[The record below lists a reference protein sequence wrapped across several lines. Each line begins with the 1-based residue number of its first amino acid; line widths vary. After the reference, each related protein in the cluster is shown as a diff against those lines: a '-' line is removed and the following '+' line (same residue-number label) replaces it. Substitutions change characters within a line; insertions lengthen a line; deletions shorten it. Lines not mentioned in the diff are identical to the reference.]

1 MNNEFPHS
9 PSIEDIRLIGMPILN
24 PIQPEKKFAIHWL
37 NLSILT
43 LLCMV
48 LFLLFP
54 GCQRAPSE
62 VASTHPPFNPLM
74 AGVVQTPIIEPE
86 VKRTGELNEKDFLA
100 DEDLV
105 LGVEVNGEHRAYPIN
120 QLTGP
125 KRELINDYLGGEP
138 ILVTW

>member
-1 MNNEFPHS
+1 MNNRFLRDPS
-9 PSIEDIRLIGMPILN
+9 LQPFGLTDLPTPRPTLRQGKCVTQWATPSIIVSACLG
-24 PIQPEKKFAIHWL
+24 
-37 NLSILT
+37 
-43 LLCMV
+43 LL
-48 LFLLFP
+48 LLFS
-54 GCQRAPSE
+54 GCQRSPSE

-74 AGVVQTPIIEPE
+74 AGVVQNPIMEPE
-86 VKRTGELNEKDFLA
+86 IKRTGELEEKDFLA

>member
-1 MNNEFPHS
+1 
-9 PSIEDIRLIGMPILN
+9 
-24 PIQPEKKFAIHWL
+24 
-37 NLSILT
+37 
-43 LLCMV
+43 
-48 LFLLFP
+48 
-54 GCQRAPSE
+54 
-62 VASTHPPFNPLM
+62 M
-74 AGVVQTPIIEPE
+74 AGVVQNPIMEPE
-86 VKRTGELNEKDFLA
+86 IKRTGELEEKDFLA